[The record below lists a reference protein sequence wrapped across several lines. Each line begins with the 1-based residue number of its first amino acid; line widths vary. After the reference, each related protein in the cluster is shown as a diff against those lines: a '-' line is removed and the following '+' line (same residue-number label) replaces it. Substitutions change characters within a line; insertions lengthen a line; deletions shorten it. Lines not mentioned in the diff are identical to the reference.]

1 MMSDTCD
8 WWDLRVPRTSLSRKG
23 GDEKTAAGICG
34 NEAAAAPSVASTAA
48 VPQIDA
54 PTSVNAVGRNHKI
67 LDAKISIGGAETIGP
82 GHGW

>member
-1 MMSDTCD
+1 MSDTCD
-8 WWDLRVPRTSLSRKG
+8 WWDLRVPRTSLSRNG

-48 VPQIDA
+48 VPQMGA
-54 PTSVNAVGRNHKI
+54 PGSVNVLGRNHKI
-67 LDAKISIGGAETIGP
+67 LDGKDLDRRCGNIGP